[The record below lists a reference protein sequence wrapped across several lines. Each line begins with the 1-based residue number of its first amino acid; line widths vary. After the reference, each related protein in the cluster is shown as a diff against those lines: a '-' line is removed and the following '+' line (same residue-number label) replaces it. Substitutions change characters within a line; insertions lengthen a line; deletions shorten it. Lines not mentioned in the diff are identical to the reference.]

1 MTPSAPPNLCVPPVL
16 HSLHYLDVAV
26 SEPSPGVPQFM
37 SLGFMD
43 GIPFTRYDSERGQ
56 VELLMQW
63 MEDGAEPGYWESQTQ
78 IAVRNQ
84 HLDAR
89 NLETLQHRYNQS
101 GGLHTSQW
109 LYGCDLLDNGSVRG
123 SSRYRYDGWDFISF
137 KLRYKSFALERKR
150 ERGWGLE
157 NYLKHVFPEW
167 FRKYF
172 RYGQKELE
180 RKVVPDVHVS
190 RKEEHGTLIL
200 SCHVYGFYPNT
211 TAVSWM
217 KGSEIRDQK
226 MEWGGIVPNSDGTFH
241 TWARIE
247 ALPEEW
253 EQYRCQV
260 EHPGMLEPGIFT
272 WGPFPPLLNPGHFRS
287 LLFPKKHSG
296 KGSAAGQMVREWA
309 GGHLMGEAVIVWG
322 DAWPPHNQ
330 RADWV
335 KGHINSNTAVAG
347 SQCVLGLV

>member
-1 MTPSAPPNLCVPPVL
+1 SPTPGPPFLGPRIPKPLQGSPIL

-137 KLRYKSFALERKR
+137 KLRYKSFVTANNAAEITQRLWKEK
-150 ERGWGLE
+150 GNVAG
-157 NYLKHVFPEW
+157 EW

-272 WGPFPPLLNPGHFRS
+272 WGEAGNVGIEDLEFWNGDSRGIGRMDGLG
-287 LLFPKKHSG
+287 SG
-296 KGSAAGQMVREWA
+296 RDSGSEQGSR
-309 GGHLMGEAVIVWG
+309 
-322 DAWPPHNQ
+322 
-330 RADWV
+330 
-335 KGHINSNTAVAG
+335 AG
-347 SQCVLGLV
+347 SDGIVERDGCWILEQDQVGWNGAGLG

>member
-137 KLRYKSFALERKR
+137 KLRYKSFVTANNAAEITQRLWKEKGNVAGDMGRK
-150 ERGWGLE
+150 
-157 NYLKHVFPEW
+157 NTAPIPFPW
-167 FRKYF
+167 N
-172 RYGQKELE
+172 
-180 RKVVPDVHVS
+180 S
-190 RKEEHGTLIL
+190 IKEEHGTLIL

-272 WGPFPPLLNPGHFRS
+272 WEPTYGGNLAMVIAVSIIAAILVLVLIGFGVWRFQSGNTRDGAGMGAAGMGMGTPGTGVGNPGT
-287 LLFPKKHSG
+287 G
-296 KGSAAGQMVREWA
+296 VGTAGP
-309 GGHLMGEAVIVWG
+309 GWG
-322 DAWPPHNQ
+322 TKNGNKDT
-330 RADWV
+330 RR
-335 KGHINSNTAVAG
+335 G
-347 SQCVLGLV
+347 

>member
-137 KLRYKSFALERKR
+137 KLRYKSFVTANNAAEITQRLWKEK
-150 ERGWGLE
+150 GNVAG
-157 NYLKHVFPEW
+157 EW

-272 WGPFPPLLNPGHFRS
+272 WGEAGNVGIEDLEFWNGDSASPPHYPTFPRANIWVDPGVNPG
-287 LLFPKKHSG
+287 
-296 KGSAAGQMVREWA
+296 V
-309 GGHLMGEAVIVWG
+309 
-322 DAWPPHNQ
+322 
-330 RADWV
+330 
-335 KGHINSNTAVAG
+335 
-347 SQCVLGLV
+347 

>member
-1 MTPSAPPNLCVPPVL
+1 MEPPEPLDTRTPLHALSFL

-137 KLRYKSFALERKR
+137 KLRYKSFVTANNAAEITQRLWKEKGNVAGDMGRKM
-150 ERGWGLE
+150 
-157 NYLKHVFPEW
+157 
-167 FRKYF
+167 
-172 RYGQKELE
+172 
-180 RKVVPDVHVS
+180 VPDVHVS

-272 WGPFPPLLNPGHFRS
+272 WGEAGNVGIEDLEFWNGD
-287 LLFPKKHSG
+287 
-296 KGSAAGQMVREWA
+296 SAS
-309 GGHLMGEAVIVWG
+309 
-322 DAWPPHNQ
+322 PPHYPTIGVGFQ
-330 RADWV
+330 RGIGRMD
-335 KGHINSNTAVAG
+335 GLGSGRDSGSEQGSRAG
-347 SQCVLGLV
+347 SDGIVERDGCWILEQDQVGWNGAGLG